1 MASFTLLSSPL
12 CCRKSDLYPLGEGVQ
27 YSAAL
32 HSMHSVVILCL
43 GAFVLEINQYLS
55 EAAAGYN
62 AHDRVR
68 EGVTVVSAETSG
80 DVKDPHLFFT
90 PWLR

>member
-1 MASFTLLSSPL
+1 MYSTVLL
-12 CCRKSDLYPLGEGVQ
+12 CTAYT
-27 YSAAL
+27 
-32 HSMHSVVILCL
+32 VVILCL

-55 EAAAGYN
+55 EAAALKYS

-80 DVKDPHLFFT
+80 DVKDPHLFSQVR
-90 PWLR
+90 LR